1 MNKAVISGVY
11 ADLKTVKTRSVCQV
25 VVEVPIEHGKSIV
38 DAFGFPQPGSEVHVA
53 IARLNG
59 EAGSNPNISADAPS
73 TESPV
78 SPTKRSFDELPYS
91 QQAALKCQ
99 DAAFQKFITERDLA
113 FNVAS
118 VDVFTND
125 PEERA
130 KQITAEI
137 VRRFCGVESRSEIL
151 PESDAGDK
159 WNSLMDEY
167 HLWQQDW

>member
-1 MNKAVISGVY
+1 MDHRIIEARY
-11 ADLKTVKTRSVCQV
+11 ATWRPVQSRKLLQLVF
-25 VVEVPIEHGKSIV
+25 EVPLEKQG
-38 DAFGFPQPGSEVHVA
+38 EVLKYLGAPLPDRDIQCA
-53 IARLNG
+53 IAVLNG
-59 EAGSNPNISADAPS
+59 EAGEPPVNRAPS
-73 TESPV
+73 KTAPA
-78 SPTKRSFDELPYS
+78 SPTKRSFDDLPYS

-99 DAAFQKFITERDLA
+99 DAAFQKFITEREPKLRLA
-113 FNVAS
+113 SFDDFA
-118 VDVFTND
+118 ND

-167 HLWQQDW
+167 YLWQQDW

>member
-1 MNKAVISGVY
+1 MAKRAAISGVY
-11 ADLKTVKTRSVCQV
+11 SDLKTVKTRSVCQI
-25 VVEVPIEHGKSIV
+25 VVEIPIERGKEIV
-38 DAFGFPQPGSEVHVA
+38 DAFGFPQPGSEIHVA

-59 EAGSNPNISADAPS
+59 EAGSNNISAKAPS
-73 TESPV
+73 TEAPV

-99 DAAFQKFITERDLA
+99 DAAFQKFIAERDPA

-118 VDVFTND
+118 VDIFTND

-130 KQITAEI
+130 KQITAKI
-137 VRRFCGVESRSEIL
+137 VRRYCNVESRSEIL
-151 PESDAGDK
+151 PDTDAGER